1 MPYLRRAS
9 ASRHAAGRMGLLV
22 RLHQVRLEFADEMK
36 LPERPEDMFG
46 REIFH
51 AVLCDAGAQR
61 RASNWSGS

>member
-1 MPYLRRAS
+1 
-9 ASRHAAGRMGLLV
+9 MGLLV